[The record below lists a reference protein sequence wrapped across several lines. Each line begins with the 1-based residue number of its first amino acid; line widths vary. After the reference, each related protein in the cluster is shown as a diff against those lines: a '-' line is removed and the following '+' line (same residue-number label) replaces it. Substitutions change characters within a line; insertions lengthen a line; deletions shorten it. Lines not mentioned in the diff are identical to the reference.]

1 VWTSCLEASW
11 CSNGAAEGRSPD
23 PRLPAPMRHSP
34 REKERFC
41 AVDLVQLCGLL
52 GYRIPPCI
60 AGVGGGSD
68 FFWVGGWHQFFY

>member
-1 VWTSCLEASW
+1 ME
-11 CSNGAAEGRSPD
+11 
-23 PRLPAPMRHSP
+23 LPWGGHRIHSP
-34 REKERFC
+34 GEKERFC

-68 FFWVGGWHQFFY
+68 FFGWVDGTNFFTMRR